1 MTQDE
6 IVDAINKAK
15 TPEDYRNL
23 YKEVFGEEPE
33 ENSSNWYEL
42 EEDII
47 IDALVSG
54 KKIPKERRKNIL
66 LSLVG
71 LISLLVF
78 SPLS

>member
-6 IVDAINKAK
+6 IIDAINKAK

-23 YKEVFGEEPE
+23 YIKVFGGEPE
-33 ENSSNWYEL
+33 PNASNWYEL

-47 IDALVSG
+47 VDALVSG

-66 LSLVG
+66 FSLVG
-71 LISLLVF
+71 LISLLTF
-78 SPLS
+78 SP

>member
-1 MTQDE
+1 MTEEE
-6 IVDAINKAK
+6 IIDALNKAK

-23 YKEVFGEEPE
+23 YKKVFDEEPE
-33 ENSSNWYEL
+33 QNSSNWYEL

-54 KKIPKERRKNIL
+54 KKIPKERKKNIL

-71 LISLLVF
+71 LISLLIF
-78 SPLS
+78 SP